1 MATLRHAEVV
11 IIFTFSH
18 TTTGA
23 SVVGTVTSEH
33 TFVGVIDSVLSS
45 QLVKFALLH
54 IKIRSEKNEVLTIK
68 KSKKR
73 QEAT

>member
-1 MATLRHAEVV
+1 MASLRHAEVI

-23 SVVGTVTSEH
+23 GVVGAVTSEY
-33 TFVGVIDSVLSS
+33 TFVGVIDCVLSS
-45 QLVKFALLH
+45 QLVKFALLKL
-54 IKIRSEKNEVLTIK
+54 KIRIQNKQILTIK

-73 QEAT
+73 HEAT